1 MTDTS
6 QMTFNLFKS
15 VDTEQRDHREIIL
28 EQQKLIL
35 GLAQEVND
43 LQERVSKL
51 EGKKED
57 K

>member
-1 MTDTS
+1 MPKS
-6 QMTFNLFKS
+6 NVFKS
-15 VDTEQRDHREIIL
+15 VDTEQRDHSEIIL